1 MYSPVRAN
9 MLQGFSLVRA
19 AYHALT
25 QAISTLG
32 SVRTAHR
39 IGQKPSPGI
48 CWQLGCAALLLTL
61 AGPLFAD
68 TTPPARVGRIGYVEG
83 EVSFYADRNDGWQR
97 ARLNFP
103 VTSRN
108 SIWTNGV
115 GRAEVRVGASVF
127 RISDESILDVVRLDD
142 ARTDLFLQ
150 RGSLNVRLRSYRGDE
165 EYRDNVRVET
175 SEGVIQ
181 LQMNGR
187 YRIDA
192 SAQRDETR
200 IAVFAGQARF
210 ESNTGTLAVAAGRT
224 LVVRGG
230 AIPSFNYEV
239 ASETVFDRWA
249 EARDQRWDES
259 HQRIARDER
268 VSPYMTG
275 YEDLDAYGDWIE
287 DREYGRVWAP
297 RVVATGWVPYRY
309 GSWAYV
315 RPWGWTWIDD
325 AAWGFAPFHY
335 GRWVYRHSRWYWWPG
350 RYVLRPVY
358 APALVGWYGRGNWSV
373 SLSVGAPIGWFPL
386 APREHY
392 VPAYSNNVTY
402 IRNINNINITNV
414 TNNVTVINPP
424 SHFQNQNIG
433 VTTVNSRVVVNGEPV
448 WRTANIGQGQQ
459 RMTKPALDG
468 VSLVPPPAPSSGGGA
483 TPVSPAAP
491 SAGVG
496 GRAVRGEPLDPNP
509 TRGGNGG
516 VAVGGEPIR
525 QLPNSVGS
533 GQNTGNAAN
542 GTSGNGPSN
551 GTSNGT
557 SIVPVT
563 PHYAKPMAVTPQGN
577 PIQTPS
583 AAVSGTSSGGGV
595 SRAPGVPTAVTGAPG
610 NVVTINP
617 TNPAPAPSYAKPSV
631 APGTASTSPMATTVV
646 PAQVQGEPA
655 SIFPRTERLDP
666 SMTRHA
672 PRGETRN
679 EARVESRQEPRQEQR
694 AEQRREQRNEARQ
707 ENRPEA
713 RIGGGAKPQAET
725 KPETRG
731 ESKQGGGKVMAE
743 HGQAKPA
750 RD

>member
-1 MYSPVRAN
+1 MSSPVRPT
-9 MLQGFSLVRA
+9 MLQGLSLSSA
-19 AYHALT
+19 ADFAPGGLIPVDAQKHGESGL
-25 QAISTLG
+25 
-32 SVRTAHR
+32 
-39 IGQKPSPGI
+39 GQKPTRQSI
-48 CWQLGCAALLLTL
+48 WQIACAVLLLAL
-61 AGPLFAD
+61 AAPLFAD
-68 TTPPARVGRIGYVEG
+68 TPPPARVGRVGFVDG
-83 EVSFYADRNDGWQR
+83 EVSFYADRNEGWQR
-97 ARLNFP
+97 ARVNFP

-115 GRAEVRVGASVF
+115 GRAEVRVGASAF

-175 SEGVIQ
+175 SEGVVQ

-192 SAQRDETR
+192 SSQRDETR
-200 IAVFAGQARF
+200 VAVFAGQARF
-210 ESNTGTLAVAAGRT
+210 ESSTGALTIAPGRT

-230 AIPSFNYEV
+230 TIPSFNFAV

-249 EARDQRWDES
+249 ETRDQRWDDA
-259 HQRIARDER
+259 HQRVARDER

-275 YEDLDAYGDWIE
+275 YEDLDAYGDWVE

-373 SLSVGAPIGWFPL
+373 SLSVGTPIGWFPL
-386 APREHY
+386 APREHF
-392 VPAYSNNVTY
+392 VPTYSNNVTY

-424 SHFQNQNIG
+424 SQFQNQNVG

-448 WRTANIGQGQQ
+448 WQTASIGSGQQ
-459 RMTKPALDG
+459 RMAKPAVDG
-468 VSLVPPPAPSSGGGA
+468 VSLVPPPAPSGGGVSAPSGG
-483 TPVSPAAP
+483 VVAAP
-491 SAGVG
+491 SANVG
-496 GRAVRGEPLDPNP
+496 GRAVRGEPLDPTAN
-509 TRGGNGG
+509 RGGSGSMS
-516 VAVGGEPIR
+516 VGGEPVR
-525 QLPNSVGS
+525 AVPNSLGS
-533 GQNTGNAAN
+533 GHNTGNV
-542 GTSGNGPSN
+542 G
-551 GTSNGT
+551 
-557 SIVPVT
+557 IVESPQVVM
-563 PHYAKPMAVTPQGN
+563 PRYAKPMAVTPQGT
-577 PIQTPS
+577 PLTTSTDTPS
-583 AAVSGTSSGGGV
+583 ATIGGV
-595 SRAPGVPTAVTGAPG
+595 PRATVAPTAVTGMPS

-617 TNPAPAPSYAKPSV
+617 TNPAPAPSYAKPAV
-631 APGTASTSPMATTVV
+631 APTQISPSPMATTVV
-646 PAQVQGEPA
+646 PSQVQGEPLN
-655 SIFPRTERLDP
+655 IFPRTERLD
-666 SMTRHA
+666 SGGGRQA
-672 PRGETRN
+672 PRIENRP
-679 EARVESRQEPRQEQR
+679 EQRPEQRVEP
-694 AEQRREQRNEARQ
+694 RREQRNEARQ

-713 RIGGGAKPQAET
+713 RIGGGAKPQAEP
-725 KPETRG
+725 KPEARG
-731 ESKQGGGKVMAE
+731 EAKQSGGKVMAE
-743 HGQAKPA
+743 HGHAKPA

>member
-1 MYSPVRAN
+1 MSSPVRPT
-9 MLQGFSLVRA
+9 MLQGLSLSSA
-19 AYHALT
+19 ADFAPGGLIPVDA
-25 QAISTLG
+25 QKQGESGL
-32 SVRTAHR
+32 
-39 IGQKPSPGI
+39 GQKPTHQTI
-48 CWQLGCAALLLTL
+48 WQIACAVLLL
-61 AGPLFAD
+61 AFAAPLFAD
-68 TTPPARVGRIGYVEG
+68 TPPPARVGRVGFVDG
-83 EVSFYADRNDGWQR
+83 EVSFYADRNEGWQR
-97 ARLNFP
+97 ARVNFP

-115 GRAEVRVGASVF
+115 GRAEVRVGASAF

-175 SEGVIQ
+175 SEGVVQ

-192 SAQRDETR
+192 SSQRDETR
-200 IAVFAGQARF
+200 VAVFAGQARF
-210 ESNTGTLAVAAGRT
+210 ESSTGALTIAPGRT

-230 AIPSFNYEV
+230 TIPSFNFAV

-249 EARDQRWDES
+249 ETRDQRWDDA
-259 HQRIARDER
+259 HQRVARDER

-275 YEDLDAYGDWIE
+275 YEDLDAYGDWVE

-373 SLSVGAPIGWFPL
+373 SLSVGTPIGWFPL
-386 APREHY
+386 APREHF
-392 VPAYSNNVTY
+392 VPTYSNNVTY

-424 SHFQNQNIG
+424 SHFQNQNVG

-448 WRTANIGQGQQ
+448 WQTASIGSGQQ
-459 RMTKPALDG
+459 RMTKPAVDG
-468 VSLVPPPAPSSGGGA
+468 VSLVPPPAPSGGGVSASSGG
-483 TPVSPAAP
+483 VVAAP
-491 SAGVG
+491 SANVG
-496 GRAVRGEPLDPNP
+496 GRAVRGEPLDPSAN
-509 TRGGNGG
+509 RGGSGSIS
-516 VAVGGEPIR
+516 VGGEPVR
-525 QLPNSVGS
+525 AVPNSVGS
-533 GQNTGNAAN
+533 GHSTGNV
-542 GTSGNGPSN
+542 G
-551 GTSNGT
+551 
-557 SIVPVT
+557 IVESPQVVM
-563 PHYAKPMAVTPQGN
+563 PRYAKPMAVTPQGT
-577 PIQTPS
+577 PLTTPTDTPS
-583 AAVSGTSSGGGV
+583 AAIGGV
-595 SRAPGVPTAVTGAPG
+595 PRATVAPTAVTGMPS

-617 TNPAPAPSYAKPSV
+617 TDPAPAPSYAKPAV
-631 APGTASTSPMATTVV
+631 VPVPASQSPMATTVV
-646 PAQVQGEPA
+646 PSQVQGEPLN
-655 SIFPRTERLDP
+655 IFPRTERLD
-666 SMTRHA
+666 SGGGRQA
-672 PRGETRN
+672 PRIENRP
-679 EARVESRQEPRQEQR
+679 EQRHEQRVEP
-694 AEQRREQRNEARQ
+694 RREQRNEARQ

-713 RIGGGAKPQAET
+713 RIGGGAKPQAEV
-725 KPETRG
+725 KPEARS
-731 ESKQGGGKVMAE
+731 EAKQSGGKVMAE
-743 HGQAKPA
+743 HGHAKPA